1 MTAVTIPSIASMLVV
16 EDSDEDFD
24 TVQMALKASGLSCA
38 IRRAVNGND
47 CLDLLRG
54 SGRMLPRPVFVLL
67 DLNLPGMD
75 GRDALSLIKGDPDLR
90 DLPVVVLTTSSNP
103 RDLGFCYQA
112 GANAF
117 HVKPLRH
124 DQHLGLLR
132 RVLDY
137 WLVSA
142 LLPSAQ
148 GATP

>member
-1 MTAVTIPSIASMLVV
+1 MTAVTIPSILVV

-24 TVQMALKASGLSCA
+24 TVQMALKASSLSCA

-54 SGRMLPRPVFVLL
+54 GGRMLPRPVFVLL

-103 RDLGFCYQA
+103 RDLDFCYHA
-112 GANAF
+112 GVNAF

-124 DQHLGLLR
+124 DEHLDLLR
-132 RVLDY
+132 DVMAY
-137 WLVSA
+137 WLGCVV
-142 LLPSAQ
+142 LPNVHETAS
-148 GATP
+148 

>member
-1 MTAVTIPSIASMLVV
+1 MTAVTIPGILVV

-24 TVQMALKASGLSCA
+24 TVQMALKASGLRCA
-38 IRRAVNGND
+38 IRRAVNGNE

-54 SGRMLPRPVFVLL
+54 NGRMLPRPVFVLL

-103 RDLGFCYQA
+103 RDMDFCYHA
-112 GANAF
+112 GVNAF

-124 DQHLGLLR
+124 DEHLDLLR
-132 RVLDY
+132 GVLGY
-137 WLVSA
+137 WLGCAV
-142 LLPSAQ
+142 LPSVHE
-148 GATP
+148 ATP